1 MLTLSTCVP
10 LQVSS
15 VDPHLQDAMGALMS
29 SYDYHMDGDK
39 AEVGG
44 AHAMQRATRTLIV
57 CFDRG
62 AVNFQVC
69 LLCWFVC
76 VGI

>member
-1 MLTLSTCVP
+1 
-10 LQVSS
+10 
-15 VDPHLQDAMGALMS
+15 MS

-44 AHAMQRATRTLIV
+44 THAMQRATRTLIV
-57 CFDRG
+57 CFDKG

-69 LLCWFVC
+69 LFFSFLFSSVSFFLFKCVLCAFSSVS
-76 VGI
+76 